1 MNKSLLPLVGTLTAA
16 LMATS
21 MSFALPITGSL
32 DFSGGAKFDGT
43 TLDDATKV
51 LSWTSVNVTPLGV
64 TVGSALDTT
73 INPGD
78 SVSMTNAWTFGAGT
92 ANLWTVGGF
101 TFDLGTS
108 TVIFQDVDFLSIKGT
123 GVLTGNGY
131 DSTPGSWFFTSQGR
145 GIGEG
150 NFSFSATTRADAAS
164 VPDAGASGLLFGSAL
179 AGLAWA
185 KRRQKRS
192 V

>member
-1 MNKSLLPLVGTLTAA
+1 MKKSFLPLVGTLTAA

-32 DFSGGAKFDGT
+32 DFSGGAKLDGT
-43 TLDDATKV
+43 TLDNATKV
-51 LSWTSVNVTPLGV
+51 LSWSSVNVTNLGV
-64 TVGSALDTT
+64 TVGSTLDTT

-78 SVSMTNAWTFGAGT
+78 AVSMPNAWTFNAGVN
-92 ANLWTVGGF
+92 NLWTVGGF

-108 TVIFQDVDFLSIKGT
+108 TVIFQDVDFLSIKGA
-123 GVLTGNGY
+123 GVLSGNGY
-131 DSTPGSWFFTSQGR
+131 DPTPGTWFFTSQGR

-150 NFSFSATTRADAAS
+150 NFSFSATTRAETAS

>member
-78 SVSMTNAWTFGAGT
+78 SVTMTNAWSFNSGV

-108 TVIFQDVDFLSIKGT
+108 AVIFQSLDFLSVKGEGT
-123 GVLTGNGY
+123 LTGNNY
-131 DSTPGSWFFTSQGR
+131 DPTPGTWFFTSQGQ

-150 NFSFSATTRADAAS
+150 NFSFSATTRAGAAS

-185 KRRQKRS
+185 KHRQKRS